1 MTEVAPWTVRRLLEW
16 TSGFFTTKHGHPRR
30 LSSEQLLPHVRNYP
44 RIRLY
49 TEYERPLSD
58 PELVAFRALVQRAS
72 EQEPIE
78 YLTGIAHFFN
88 LEFEVNRGV
97 LIPRPDTE
105 TLVEN
110 VLQLARNTPGM
121 EAPRILELCTGSG
134 CVAAAI
140 AQHLKNA
147 VVTAIVLSEEA
158 VAVAQRNVERLGLSG
173 RVIVEQGD
181 LYEPLKRRVDVRPFD
196 LYVANPPYISTEQ
209 IEKLYRRVKDYE

>member
-16 TSGFFTTKHGHPRR
+16 TSGFFTRKDVHSPR
-30 LSSEQLLPHVRNYP
+30 LSAEQLLAHVLKYP

-121 EAPRILELCTGSG
+121 EAPRILELCTGSR

-147 VVTAIVLSEEA
+147 VVTGTALTEAA
-158 VAVAQRNVERLGLSG
+158 VAVAQRNV
-173 RVIVEQGD
+173 Q
-181 LYEPLKRRVDVRPFD
+181 RPA
-196 LYVANPPYISTEQ
+196 LN
-209 IEKLYRRVKDYE
+209 

>member
-16 TSGFFTTKHGHPRR
+16 TSGFFTRKDVHSPR
-30 LSSEQLLPHVRNYP
+30 LSAEQLLAHVLKYP

-58 PELVAFRALVQRAS
+58 AELATYRALVQRAA
-72 EQEPIE
+72 EQEPVE
-78 YLTGIAHFFN
+78 YLTGVAHFFN
-88 LEFEVNRGV
+88 LEFEVNRDV

-110 VLQLARNTPGM
+110 VLQLARNAPGM

-134 CVAAAI
+134 CVAGPI

-147 VVTAIVLSEEA
+147 VLTASELSDE
-158 VAVAQRNVERLGLSG
+158 
-173 RVIVEQGD
+173 
-181 LYEPLKRRVDVRPFD
+181 
-196 LYVANPPYISTEQ
+196 
-209 IEKLYRRVKDYE
+209 